1 MNKKVLLHSVQW
13 IVALAACGWLVW
25 QLATYD
31 DYPALWASLR
41 GMGWAQWLALAACVA
56 LMPVNMAL
64 EAWRWKTL
72 MNSQFLSPKGND
84 YFTINNS
91 QFSALEGNDHLIH
104 YLSFREAQR
113 QVYYSKL
120 AGLITPWKLGEYPSR
135 AILMAQEMHNSQ
147 FSSQK
152 GTIICRQIFTMHNAS
167 DRQESIWPK
176 VLSMGA
182 VGSTTMT
189 AAIIA
194 SGLVAMA
201 TDFRFKILD
210 WRYYLITLAILLV
223 LLGLALY
230 LSPKMLRRWA
240 EVSHRLV
247 MISLGQSLLRLLCW
261 CVQLGL
267 VLWALGAVGHQPS
280 AISLFFIYYL
290 LVTVTPNVPIAEA
303 GVRGAWAMWLF
314 GTPTAALAG
323 VLLWAINTL
332 LPCLWGMRIVVSAPP
347 ADRPDKEPS

>member
-1 MNKKVLLHSVQW
+1 
-13 IVALAACGWLVW
+13 
-25 QLATYD
+25 
-31 DYPALWASLR
+31 
-41 GMGWAQWLALAACVA
+41 
-56 LMPVNMAL
+56 
-64 EAWRWKTL
+64 
-72 MNSQFLSPKGND
+72 
-84 YFTINNS
+84 
-91 QFSALEGNDHLIH
+91 
-104 YLSFREAQR
+104 
-113 QVYYSKL
+113 
-120 AGLITPWKLGEYPSR
+120 
-135 AILMAQEMHNSQ
+135 
-147 FSSQK
+147 
-152 GTIICRQIFTMHNAS
+152 
-167 DRQESIWPK
+167 
-176 VLSMGA
+176 
-182 VGSTTMT
+182 MT

-323 VLLWAINTL
+323 VFLWAINTL

-347 ADRPDKEPS
+347 AGRPDKEPS